1 MSQIAGIRATEAF
14 DSRGTPTIAV
24 TVALSDDSVG
34 TALIPSGASVGSQEA
49 VELRD
54 GDPCRFQGRGVLQA
68 ISNVLDIIQ
77 PALLG
82 RESQDQLAID
92 SQLCELDG
100 TENKS
105 RLGANALLGVSL
117 ANVRAAASSRKIPL
131 YLHIN
136 ELANRPRMSLPV
148 PFLNVLNGGAHANNN
163 VDIQEFMIAPSGT
176 EKFQVAMRAAAEVFY
191 ELKQI
196 LESEGL
202 STAVGDEG
210 GFAPDLESDQ
220 MAIEYLISAIKRANW
235 EVGKEVFI
243 GLDCAASEFFDSD
256 RYELKSQGKSLSREE
271 WLGDL
276 STLTEQF
283 PVIKSIEDG
292 IHETDYLGW
301 QQLQDLLGKNLQL
314 VGDDVFVTNPKMLQ
328 KGIDQQLANAILIKV
343 NQIGT
348 LSETL
353 RVIQMAQTNG
363 FGTMISHRSGDTED
377 TTIADLAV
385 GTGAGQIK
393 AGSMSR
399 SERVAKYNRLLQI
412 EHELEN
418 PIYAGNF
425 LFQ

>member
-77 PALLG
+77 PALIG

-271 WLGDL
+271 WLEEL

-283 PVIKSIEDG
+283 PVVRSIEDG

-328 KGIDQQLANAILIKV
+328 KGIDEQLANAILIKV

-412 EHELEN
+412 EQELEN